1 MSMRAF
7 YHPDQAAHDP
17 QQYMRF
23 GRVVAPK
30 DVPAR
35 TDALLAALA
44 ELKIAPQAPIRDYRA
59 AREAVHTKAF
69 LDFLETAWDRW
80 QQLPEKGPE
89 VWPNTF
95 PYWSGRPEEEARADC
110 RPE

>member
-1 MSMRAF
+1 MRAF

-23 GRVVAPK
+23 GKVVAPK

-35 TDALLAALA
+35 TDALLTALTR
-44 ELKIAPQAPIRDYRA
+44 LGIAPERPALDYAA
-59 AREAVHTKAF
+59 AREAVHTAGF
-69 LDFLETAWDRW
+69 LHFLETAWERW
-80 QQLPEKGPE
+80 QQLPDYGPE

-95 PYWSGRPEEEARADC
+95 P
-110 RPE
+110 